1 MLLKVHQYRQFSR
14 SGIANDYKGPFS
26 SRRQVVSIRAQSA
39 CPFIKLGAV
48 AGVRECSMKLVNLF
62 LKSGI
67 LAGVMASWTVPALAF
82 CGFYAGKADA
92 SLFNEASQVIVARDG
107 TRTVLAMQNDYKG
120 PLTEFALVVPTPVV
134 LEKGQV
140 RVAEKLIFDRL
151 DAYSSPRLAEYHD
164 NDPCQMDFNWG
175 RFPFEPMVVRPA
187 PAAAPLRKDLQLDRD
202 KALGVK
208 VENQYTL
215 GEYDIV
221 NLSASQS
228 DGLETWLIEN
238 GYKLPKGAGAALKP
252 YINQG
257 MKFFVAKV
265 NIKEQAKTGYS
276 NLRPLQFAF
285 ESEKF
290 MLPMRL
296 GMLNAPPDK
305 AQDLIVYMLTKN
317 GRVES
322 SNYRTVKLPANENL
336 PFFIKPAFKDVYKAL
351 FDNTAQREDYKVVFT
366 EYFWDMA
373 WCDPCAA
380 NPLSGDELRRAGAF
394 WVSDDNSGDSAPS
407 GTSSP
412 VNPGNRMMPRP
423 VPPGANGGQPVVL
436 TRLHVRY
443 TPRTFPEDLMFVQT
457 KDRQNWQARY
467 VIQNPYASS
476 LAQCSAKTGAAD
488 CEAMCKVRVPS
499 AQKQLAS
506 GQSLPGI
513 GSAESKDEASLT
525 AACINA
531 CKVSKQG
538 AYDKAVRYYER
549 DLPQR
554 LSREKQSLARLT
566 GWSLADIE
574 AMPNAQKFSTLVT
587 TEGPGTTPD
596 PVTKPVFPQRPWWNK
611 LFDSVGESVKNLGN
625 ILK

>member
-1 MLLKVHQYRQFSR
+1 MKLMNSLLKIGLLMGTLAV
-14 SGIANDYKGPFS
+14 GAP
-26 SRRQVVSIRAQSA
+26 SA
-39 CPFIKLGAV
+39 
-48 AGVRECSMKLVNLF
+48 M
-62 LKSGI
+62 
-67 LAGVMASWTVPALAF
+67 AF

-107 TRTVLAMQNDYKG
+107 NRTVLAMQNDYKG
-120 PLTEFALVVPTPVV
+120 PLNEFALVVPTPVV

-140 RVAEKLIFDRL
+140 RIAEKLIFDRL

-164 NDPCQMDFNWG
+164 SDPCQLDFNWG
-175 RFPFEPMVVRPA
+175 SPPYAAYMSVAKAAAA
-187 PAAAPLRKDLQLDRD
+187 PAPLRKDLQLDRD

-221 NLSASQS
+221 NLSATQS
-228 DGLETWLIEN
+228 DGLETWLAEN
-238 GYKLPKGAGAALKP
+238 GYKLPKGASAALKP

-265 NIKEQAKTGYS
+265 NIKEQAKAGYS
-276 NLRPLQFAF
+276 NLRPLQFAY

-305 AQDLIVYMLTKN
+305 AQDLIVYLLTKN

-322 SNYRTVKLPANENL
+322 SNYRTVKLPANDNL
-336 PFFIKPAFKDVYKAL
+336 PFFIKPKFKDFYKAL
-351 FDNTAQREDYKVVFT
+351 FETAAQKEDFKVVFT

-380 NPLSGDELRRAGAF
+380 NPLSNDELRQAGVSWLGDEKANDASAGAASPNVANRL
-394 WVSDDNSGDSAPS
+394 WRPS
-407 GTSSP
+407 
-412 VNPGNRMMPRP
+412 
-423 VPPGANGGQPVVL
+423 PPGAGVAQPVVL

-443 TPRTFPEDLMFVQT
+443 TPATFPEDLMFVQT
-457 KDRQNWQARY
+457 KDRQNWQTRY

-476 LAQCSAKTGAAD
+476 LAQCSAKVGAAD
-488 CEAMCKVRVPS
+488 CEALCKTRVVS
-499 AQKQLAS
+499 AQRQLAS
-506 GQSLPGI
+506 GQALPGI
-513 GSAESKDEASLT
+513 GAAESKDESSLT
-525 AACINA
+525 AACVSA

-538 AYDKAVRYYER
+538 AYEKAARYYER

-554 LSREKQSLARLT
+554 LSKEKQTLARLT

-574 AMPNAQKFSTLVT
+574 AMPNAQKFSATPTGDGV
-587 TEGPGTTPD
+587 GPTPE
-596 PVTKPVFPQRPWWNK
+596 PVPRPVFPHRPWWNK
-611 LFDSVGESVKNLGN
+611 LFESVGESVKNVGN
-625 ILK
+625 LLK